1 MLQYIS
7 QKCNIFWKQGDRL
20 LFSLCLLANLLGSL
34 LIFTATRHNPSLQSD
49 FPKQIAASLLG
60 VLSYLF
66 FPFLDIKS
74 IVHRFRIAFVAA
86 SFLLL
91 LLLIPFGNAGSSGNK
106 NWIEIPLIPFN
117 IQPAEVVKLL
127 LVLILA
133 LQFSHLD
140 TVQSRRLSAIIFTI
154 SYPVLLCAT
163 LFFVSSYL
171 GMILLYFFIF
181 CTMAWI
187 SGVRLR
193 WFFLGCFALV
203 VLAFVMWPLLPSYIQ
218 MRCLVVFD
226 HGLDPQ
232 GKGFQQLRSLLAIG
246 SGQLRGQG
254 YLSGIQTQSTS
265 ASSLPARHTDFIFSV
280 VGEEF
285 GLIGA
290 VLVLLLLAAIVLR
303 CMFISFRSQDSFYS
317 YMSAGFSGMLAVQI
331 ILNIG
336 MCLFLAPVIGITLP
350 FFSYGGSS
358 LITLYIAM
366 GMLSHVK
373 MDHYQASKGKKLNLL
388 P

>member
-1 MLQYIS
+1 MVKSSHNRAQFILTIVYHERQVFFYCSNFTTRMIDVCYSTSPKNAISFGNRATDFFSPCASLPISWVRFLFLLQP
-7 QKCNIFWKQGDRL
+7 
-20 LFSLCLLANLLGSL
+20 
-34 LIFTATRHNPSLQSD
+34 ATTPQSD

-133 LQFSHLD
+133 LQFSHLE

-163 LFFVSSYL
+163 LFFVSSDL

-181 CTMAWI
+181 CTMPWI
-187 SGVRLR
+187 SGIRLR

-226 HGLDPQ
+226 HGLDP
-232 GKGFQQLRSLLAIG
+232 
-246 SGQLRGQG
+246 
-254 YLSGIQTQSTS
+254 
-265 ASSLPARHTDFIFSV
+265 
-280 VGEEF
+280 
-285 GLIGA
+285 
-290 VLVLLLLAAIVLR
+290 
-303 CMFISFRSQDSFYS
+303 
-317 YMSAGFSGMLAVQI
+317 
-331 ILNIG
+331 
-336 MCLFLAPVIGITLP
+336 
-350 FFSYGGSS
+350 
-358 LITLYIAM
+358 
-366 GMLSHVK
+366 
-373 MDHYQASKGKKLNLL
+373 
-388 P
+388 